1 MSRVASSLWESTTIT
16 SMGGSW
22 TTRLSNRAAMFLAS
36 LRTVVTILTNN
47 AARIGPAVMMLS
59 TFIRAELSLLSA
71 LGYFGVL
78 SMGRIV
84 TIIGTRPEI
93 IKMAP
98 VVKALDALDHEHVLV
113 HSGQHYDLMM
123 DRIFFRDMDLRE
135 PDHQFELKGQEPHV
149 QVATTMR
156 QVAPVAKEADLVIT
170 HGDTNT
176 TVAGA
181 LLANK
186 LGRPLAHVEAGIRS
200 FDKTMPEEI
209 NRIIADQ
216 LSNLLFA
223 PTPVSRENLRREN
236 VTDGVHVVGN
246 SVIDALLQNIAIA
259 EKRSDVLSRLGL
271 SPGGYLLLTFHR
283 AENVDAK
290 ERLARAL
297 VAFEAAAREARLPI
311 VFPIHPRTP
320 KRLREFGPEKR
331 AASAPSLRRIEPT
344 GYLDM
349 LMLERSAALVMTD
362 SGGLQEESCFF
373 RVPCVTLRENTERP
387 ETLEIGSNVLAGTD
401 PERVRDA
408 VRRQLD
414 AKRAWPNPYG
424 DGTTG
429 KQIAQR
435 VAAHLGWHAGSR
447 RLRSLEEPGGSRA
460 SNREGG

>member
-1 MSRVASSLWESTTIT
+1 
-16 SMGGSW
+16 MGGSW

-156 QVAPVAKEADLVIT
+156 QVAPVVKQTDLVIT

-186 LGRPLAHVEAGIRS
+186 LGRPLAHVEAGNRS
-200 FDKTMPEEI
+200 VFKTKPEGS
-209 NRIIADQ
+209 NPIIAGP
-216 LSNLLFA
+216 LSNPLVA
-223 PTPVSRENLRREN
+223 PTPASRGKLRRHKVN
-236 VTDGVHVVGN
+236 DRGHLVWV
-246 SVIDALLQNIAIA
+246 SVI
-259 EKRSDVLSRLGL
+259 
-271 SPGGYLLLTFHR
+271 
-283 AENVDAK
+283 
-290 ERLARAL
+290 
-297 VAFEAAAREARLPI
+297 
-311 VFPIHPRTP
+311 
-320 KRLREFGPEKR
+320 
-331 AASAPSLRRIEPT
+331 
-344 GYLDM
+344 
-349 LMLERSAALVMTD
+349 
-362 SGGLQEESCFF
+362 
-373 RVPCVTLRENTERP
+373 
-387 ETLEIGSNVLAGTD
+387 
-401 PERVRDA
+401 
-408 VRRQLD
+408 
-414 AKRAWPNPYG
+414 
-424 DGTTG
+424 
-429 KQIAQR
+429 
-435 VAAHLGWHAGSR
+435 
-447 RLRSLEEPGGSRA
+447 
-460 SNREGG
+460 

>member
-1 MSRVASSLWESTTIT
+1 
-16 SMGGSW
+16 
-22 TTRLSNRAAMFLAS
+22 
-36 LRTVVTILTNN
+36 
-47 AARIGPAVMMLS
+47 MMLS

-98 VVKALDALDHEHVLV
+98 VVKALDALDHDHVLV

-123 DRIFFRDMDLRE
+123 DRIFFRDMELRE
-135 PDHQFELKGQEPHV
+135 PNYRFELKEQPPHL

-156 QVAPVAKEADLVIT
+156 QVATVAKSADLVII

-181 LLANK
+181 LLASK
-186 LGRPLAHVEAGIRS
+186 LDRPLAHVEAGIRS
-200 FDKTMPEEI
+200 FDKSMPEEV

-223 PTPVSRENLRREN
+223 PTPVSRENLQREN
-236 VTDGVHVVGN
+236 VTEGVHVVGN
-246 SVIDALLQNIAIA
+246 SVIDALLQNLPIA

-271 SPGGYLLLTFHR
+271 TPHGYMVLTFHR
-283 AENVDAK
+283 SENVDSK
-290 ERLARAL
+290 ERLSRAL
-297 VAFEAAAREARLPI
+297 FAFERAADEAGMPI
-311 VFPIHPRTP
+311 LFPIHPRTA
-320 KRLREFGPEKR
+320 KRLQEFGLEKR
-331 AASAPSLRRIEPT
+331 ADEQASLRRIEPT

-349 LMLERSAALVMTD
+349 LILEKNAALVMTD

-414 AKRAWPNPYG
+414 AERNWLNPYG

-429 KQIAQR
+429 ERIAQL
-435 VAAHLGWHAGSR
+435 VAASLG
-447 RLRSLEEPGGSRA
+447 
-460 SNREGG
+460 